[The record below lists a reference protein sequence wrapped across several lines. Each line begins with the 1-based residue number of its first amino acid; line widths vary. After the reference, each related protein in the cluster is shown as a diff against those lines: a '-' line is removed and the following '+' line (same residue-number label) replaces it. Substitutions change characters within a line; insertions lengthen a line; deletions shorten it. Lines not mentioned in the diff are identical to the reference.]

1 MFASSNLAVEVAA
14 LAFIFLGWEYALAL
28 FVGAPIIV
36 VVMALLVRLT
46 KPQQLTKDARQHA
59 KQASG
64 MEMNPSEGLPQ
75 SLRARARDRRAW
87 QRVGTVLSP
96 SGPW

>member
-28 FVGAPIIV
+28 FVDAPIIV

-46 KPQQLTKDARQHA
+46 KPQQLTKGARQHA
-59 KQASG
+59 EQASG
-64 MEMNPSEGLPQ
+64 MEMNLSEGLPQ
-75 SLRARARDRRAW
+75 SCSRCARKPEIA
-87 QRVGTVLSP
+87 
-96 SGPW
+96 GPGRLA